1 MEIPLSWNF
10 INVLC
15 YLRWQFLTLHLRL
28 EILTKSTAGLI
39 SVKKLRRISS
49 KNLEETGK
57 SPIKPC
63 QANNSRQLEMRLK
76 VESLDF
82 STYLKKLIEQDKN
95 FQLNMK
101 MDMIF
106 ILILTLFA
114 NTLILF
120 VIKK

>member
-1 MEIPLSWNF
+1 MVIPLSWNF

-28 EILTKSTAGLI
+28 EILIKSTAGLI
-39 SVKKLRRISS
+39 SVNKLRRSLS

-57 SPIKPC
+57 SPTKPC
-63 QANNSRQLEMRLK
+63 QANNFRQLEMRLK

-82 STYLKKLIEQDKN
+82 STYLKKLLEQGKN
-95 FQLNMK
+95 FQLSMK

-106 ILILTLFA
+106 ILVLTLFA

-120 VIKK
+120 VMKK